1 MTVLNIPVGDY
12 HILLDDLDRYN
23 LVIALLLGSKHLLN
37 IKTIQ
42 DRFSRC
48 HHFNSTS
55 KLE

>member
-1 MTVLNIPVGDY
+1 MTVHNIPVGDY

-23 LVIALLLGSKHLLN
+23 LVIALLLGSKHLLS

>member
-1 MTVLNIPVGDY
+1 MIVHNIPVGDY
-12 HILLDDLDRYN
+12 TLLDDLDRYN
-23 LVIALLLGSKHLLN
+23 LVKALLLGSKHLLN

-55 KLE
+55 KLK